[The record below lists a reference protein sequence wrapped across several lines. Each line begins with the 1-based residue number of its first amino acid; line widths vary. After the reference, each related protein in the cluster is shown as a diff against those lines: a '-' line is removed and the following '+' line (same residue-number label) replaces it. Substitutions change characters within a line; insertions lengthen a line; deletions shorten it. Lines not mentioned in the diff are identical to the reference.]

1 MRILKKYIKVKAL
14 EANFEIWRKSDF
26 ADDYWTKRLRSSTAR
41 KSGRKAA
48 EHVHKAIINEYA
60 QLDEHLE
67 GESALSDTTTDGSDY
82 IESEQHF
89 VYWLTFDELNDKS
102 LKRSSSK
109 YVLNKKQST
118 FNQRL
123 GLSSIT
129 LIPAE
134 EMFTLKRHS
143 LNDDCYLMVRQFK
156 RAVEESKL
164 SIPADW
170 SQSSDSLRPLLYCV
184 LTYTLNIINI
194 DRKHEHTKQDIVR
207 KSEPN
212 FISKYVANF
221 FQNIMFAYQ
230 DSLFFRWD
238 TCSEVYDESKKKK
251 RPDFIIC
258 TFDGFEV
265 GCGEIK
271 QPGTNYNDVEE
282 DRCRVPEQL
291 KKQLHKRLQT
301 ASEEKELAT
310 FGCFVFG
317 EELEL
322 SMMEFKQGRY
332 EYSVI
337 KKLKLP
343 TMCST
348 FERMD
353 QSLEFLLGFFD
364 IIKNTIV
371 GKDGPVDSSLFL
383 KYKQL
388 LKPTISFE

>member
-1 MRILKKYIKVKAL
+1 MRILKKYIKIKAL

-60 QLDEHLE
+60 QLDKHLE

-207 KSEPN
+207 TPEPN
-212 FISKYVANF
+212 FINKYVA
-221 FQNIMFAYQ
+221 
-230 DSLFFRWD
+230 
-238 TCSEVYDESKKKK
+238 
-251 RPDFIIC
+251 
-258 TFDGFEV
+258 
-265 GCGEIK
+265 
-271 QPGTNYNDVEE
+271 
-282 DRCRVPEQL
+282 
-291 KKQLHKRLQT
+291 
-301 ASEEKELAT
+301 
-310 FGCFVFG
+310 
-317 EELEL
+317 
-322 SMMEFKQGRY
+322 
-332 EYSVI
+332 
-337 KKLKLP
+337 
-343 TMCST
+343 
-348 FERMD
+348 
-353 QSLEFLLGFFD
+353 
-364 IIKNTIV
+364 
-371 GKDGPVDSSLFL
+371 
-383 KYKQL
+383 
-388 LKPTISFE
+388 